1 MFSIAIR
8 GFGSSIARGFSI
20 LYPSEE
26 VFQIS
31 RGQAPP
37 FDIRRYLIC
46 QGILYGKKRID
57 MSAEE
62 IFDTYQVNCHQMVDM
77 CEKIL
82 ENNDRARI
90 CVMGS
95 ESGFSGSYDECYAD
109 AKSILHHYVETTVIK
124 PEQQL
129 VCVSPTIIEDSG
141 MTIRRTDVDNL
152 NNKRRGHPKGRFLS
166 SREVAKMIHFLL
178 YEDEGYT
185 TGTIIRMH
193 GGMKKNDRHRL

>member
-8 GFGSSIARGFSI
+8 GIGSSIAKEFSI
-20 LYPSEE
+20 LYPNEKIFE
-26 VFQIS
+26 IP
-31 RGQAPP
+31 RGQTPP
-37 FDIRRYLIC
+37 FDVRRYLIC
-46 QGILYGKKRID
+46 QGILYGKKRIT
-57 MSAEE
+57 MSCEE
-62 IFDTYQVNCHQMVDM
+62 IFNTYQVNCHQMVDM

-109 AKSILHHYVETTVIK
+109 AKSILHHYVETRIIK
-124 PEQQL
+124 SEQQL
-129 VCVSPTIIEDSG
+129 VCVAPTIIEDSG
-141 MTIRRTDVDNL
+141 MTIRRNDFANL
-152 NNKRRGHPKGRFLS
+152 NNKRNNHPKGRFLS

-185 TGTIIRMH
+185 TGTTIRMH
-193 GGMKKNDRHRL
+193 GGMKRT

>member
-1 MFSIAIR
+1 MLSIAIR
-8 GFGSSIARGFSI
+8 GIGSSIAHEFSV
-20 LYPSEE
+20 LYPNEQ
-26 VFQIS
+26 VFEIP
-31 RGQAPP
+31 RGQTPP

-57 MSAEE
+57 MSNEE
-62 IFDTYQVNCHQMVDM
+62 IYETYQVNCHQMVEM

-82 ENNDRARI
+82 ENNYRARI

-109 AKSILHHYVETTVIK
+109 AKNVLHRYVETRTIK

-129 VCVSPTIIEDSG
+129 ICVAPSIVEDSG
-141 MTIRRTDVDNL
+141 MTIRRNDSANL
-152 NNKRRGHPKGRFLS
+152 NEKRKNHPKGRFLS

-185 TGTIIRMH
+185 TGTTIRMH
-193 GGMKKNDRHRL
+193 GGMKKK